1 MSNAKE
7 KMVLRDLLLLFI
19 LAAFMALPIAIA
31 EEVPAH
37 VEISAVYLDASDEY
51 NSEWIELYLIADAGF
66 STGKDNL
73 SWPAADL
80 EDEITLKN
88 DDGGCRL
95 NNSGSIVDTVGWG
108 TATTNETANAA
119 KPAESESIE
128 RKSLNG
134 GYAPAQDTDDNSFDF
149 SVQGTPTP
157 KNAASANMDPAPV
170 ELFDAAG
177 NREG

>member
-1 MSNAKE
+1 
-7 KMVLRDLLLLFI
+7 MVLRVLLLLFI
-19 LAAFMALPIAIA
+19 SVAFMAIPIATA

-37 VEISAVYLDASDEY
+37 VVISAVYLDASDED

-80 EDEITLKN
+80 EDDITLRN
-88 DDGGCRL
+88 GDGLCRL

-108 TATTNETANAA
+108 TATINETQNAA
-119 KPAESESIE
+119 KPAQGESIE

-134 GYAPAQDTDDNSFDF
+134 GYAPVQDTNDNSFDF
-149 SVQGTPTP
+149 FVQGTPRP
-157 KNAASANMDPAPV
+157 KNASSANMDPAPV
-170 ELFDAAG
+170 EFFDVAG
-177 NREG
+177 NLAV